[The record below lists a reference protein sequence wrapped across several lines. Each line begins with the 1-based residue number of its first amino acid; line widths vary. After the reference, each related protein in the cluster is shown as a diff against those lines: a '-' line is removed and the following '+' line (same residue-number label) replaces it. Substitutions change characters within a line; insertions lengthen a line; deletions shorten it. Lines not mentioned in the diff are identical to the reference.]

1 MNEAV
6 REEAAAA
13 AWMEL
18 LNLWLNAAFYG
29 IFMAIVVQYIIL
41 LAKPSAKELLQ
52 VVEVGAS

>member
-6 REEAAAA
+6 REEAAA

-41 LAKPSAKELLQ
+41 LVKPSAKELLQ